1 MNIIDWIIV
10 AILGISTLIGF
21 YRGFISSVA
30 SMGGSL
36 VSLGLSYW
44 LSPKLVEWVQQNT
57 TIGSTIGSYADA
69 AIRAGDMG
77 SAQVSAV
84 AQNQGML
91 DSVLKE
97 VQLPAPLDSL
107 LRTNIQNQAFAGDRI
122 YEVKDYVVSTVESAV
137 LNIICFIIC
146 FIVLMIL
153 FHIII
158 NLLNHIFKFPV
169 LKQLN
174 SVAGGAFGLLRG
186 VLLCFVAF
194 ALLPLIQT
202 IIPIKGADDLIQ
214 GSILAP
220 VFNSTNLIL
229 SIMKG
234 HL

>member
-10 AILGISTLIGF
+10 AILGISVLIGY

-30 SMGGSL
+30 SMGGCL
-36 VSLGLSYW
+36 VCLGASYW
-44 LSPKLVEWVQQNT
+44 LSPMLVDYLQKNT
-57 TIGSTIGSYADA
+57 SLGSTISSYADA
-69 AIRAGDMG
+69 AIRAGDMTNV
-77 SAQVSAV
+77 QVSEV
-84 AQNQGML
+84 AGNPDL
-91 DSVLKE
+91 ISRVLNE
-97 VQLPAPLDSL
+97 VSLPAPLDSL
-107 LRTNIQNQAFAGDRI
+107 LKSNLQNQTFLQDGI
-122 YEVKDYVVSTVESAV
+122 NEVGGYVTSTIVGAV
-137 LNIICFIIC
+137 MNIICFVLC

-202 IIPIKGADDLIQ
+202 IIPIKGADELVKT
-214 GSILAP
+214 SALAP
-220 VFNSTNLIL
+220 VFNSSNLIL
-229 SIMKG
+229 SIMRG

>member
-10 AILGISTLIGF
+10 AILGVSVLIGF

-30 SMGGSL
+30 SMGGGL
-36 VSLGLSYW
+36 VGLGAIYW
-44 LSPKLVEWVQQNT
+44 LRPKVVDFLQKNT
-57 TIGSTIGSYADA
+57 SLSSTISSYADA
-69 AIRAGDMG
+69 AIRAGDMTN
-77 SAQVSAV
+77 ARVSEV
-84 AQNQGML
+84 AGNPDL
-91 DSVLKE
+91 ISRVLSE
-97 VQLPAPLDSL
+97 VSLPAPLDSL
-107 LRTNIQNQAFAGDRI
+107 LKSNLQNQTFLKDGI
-122 YEVKDYVVSTVESAV
+122 NEVGGYVTNTIVGAV
-137 LNIICFIIC
+137 MNIICFVLC

-186 VLLCFVAF
+186 VLLCFIAF

-202 IIPIKGADDLIQ
+202 IVPIKGADELV
-214 GSILAP
+214 SKSLLAP
-220 VFNSTNLIL
+220 VFNSSNLIL
-229 SIMKG
+229 SIMRG

>member
-36 VSLGLSYW
+36 VSLGFSYW